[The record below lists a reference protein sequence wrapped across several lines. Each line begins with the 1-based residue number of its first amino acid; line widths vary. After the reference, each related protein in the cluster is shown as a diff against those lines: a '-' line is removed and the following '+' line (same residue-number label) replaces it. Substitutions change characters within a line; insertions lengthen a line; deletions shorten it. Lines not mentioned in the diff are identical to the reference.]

1 MRYPEFLKEK
11 DTIGL
16 VAPSFGAC
24 GSPYGLRYDKA
35 VELYKELGYSIQS
48 VDHINTIV
56 KGQSAS
62 PQKRAEGFM
71 QMYENS
77 EINFVWSV
85 CGGEKELQVLP
96 YIDFEKIKNVP
107 PKYFMGYSDN
117 TTLSFTLTTLCDVAS
132 IYGDHIIDFGVNTWE
147 GCLENAYQLIQ
158 GKKLKH
164 TAFPL
169 IQLND
174 LKHEQ
179 PYYGYNL
186 EFPNEWKNINVEKV
200 DVRGRIIG
208 GCLDVLV
215 GMCGTRFDKV
225 EEFADKY
232 KEDGIIWYLEACDL
246 TSFGAMRALWQL
258 KEANWFKHVK
268 AFLIGRPNNPDT
280 IMEYSHEMA
289 VREILEDF
297 NVPIITEFDTG
308 HVAPT
313 IPIINGS
320 IAHVISTN
328 EEHSIEFILE

>member
-35 VELYKELGYSIQS
+35 LELFQELGYSIKA
-48 VDHINTIV
+48 VDHVNVLIE
-56 KGQSAS
+56 GQSAS
-62 PQKRAEGFM
+62 PQERAKGFM
-71 QMYENS
+71 DMYENNC
-77 EINFVWSV
+77 IDFIWSV

-96 YIDFEKIKNVP
+96 YIDFDKVKNLP

-117 TTLSFTLTTLCDVAS
+117 TTLAFTLTTIADVAS
-132 IYGDHIIDFGVNTWE
+132 IYGDHIIDFGVNNWE

-164 TAFPL
+164 DAFPL

-174 LKHEQ
+174 LKREQ
-179 PYYGYNL
+179 PFYGYNL
-186 EFPNEWKNINVEKV
+186 EFPNEWKNINFESV
-200 DVRGRIIG
+200 DVKGRIIG

-225 EEFADKY
+225 VEFADKY
-232 KEDGIIWYLEACDL
+232 QEDGIIWYVEPCELNP
-246 TSFGAMRALWQL
+246 FGTMRALWQL
-258 KEANWFKHVK
+258 KEANWFKYVK
-268 AFLIGRPNNPDT
+268 AFIIGRPNNPDDL
-280 IMEYSHEMA
+280 MDYSHEMA
-289 VREILEDF
+289 VREILGDF

-320 IAHVISTN
+320 IAHVIN
-328 EEHSIEFILE
+328 NKEEHTIEFILK